1 MTGLIYALIN
11 ILVMVATAISWIV
24 IAQFI
29 ISLLFSFNVISPS
42 NRFLTEVYISI
53 NKLLDPLLR
62 PIRRLLPD
70 TGMIDFSPMVLILLL
85 SGLIRLLDAA
95 LQ

>member
-62 PIRRLLPD
+62 PIRRLMPD

-85 SGLIRLLDAA
+85 NALIMLLGAA
-95 LQ
+95 R